1 MYVIADAPCDSDY
14 IFIQKLLHVLSDLPA
29 KLQSKRYK
37 VKKTAVIVAPNQ
49 DFYIEYPSGI
59 PSPDPDLEK
68 ETLIISWY
76 CNLINIS

>member
-1 MYVIADAPCDSDY
+1 M
-14 IFIQKLLHVLSDLPA
+14 LSDLPA

-59 PSPDPDLEK
+59 PSPDPDLER
-68 ETLIISWY
+68 ETLIISESKDQLSQVKWY
-76 CNLINIS
+76 NFSMIFPPSLVFMNV